1 MEDTKDLITGKT
13 IAVQIAEKLRVDIL
27 SRVIRPGSRITV
39 KEIADRYNV
48 SAMPVR
54 EAFNMLCG
62 EQLLELNPYR
72 GATVMAVTPEL
83 MAQLNDVQ
91 CALESKLVELCIQK
105 GYSKELLDQLEA
117 INQEMAGLDER
128 GIRERRID
136 LNNRFHSLEYTPCQ
150 DHMAYAM
157 FKRTL
162 DQITAIRRFHVMDA
176 WRVMETVEEHA
187 MIIKALRRSDVV
199 SAVALTKLHTSNA
212 KHYALTSESYDI

>member
-1 MEDTKDLITGKT
+1 MDDSKEIIAGKT
-13 IAVQIAEKLRVDIL
+13 IAVQIADRIRDDIL
-27 SRVIRPGSRITV
+27 SRAIQPGSRITV
-39 KEIADRYNV
+39 KELADRYNV

-105 GYSKELLDQLEA
+105 GYPEELLDKLEA
-117 INQEMAGLDER
+117 INQELAALDEQ

-136 LNNRFHSLEYTPCQ
+136 LNNQFHTLEYTPCQ
-150 DHMAYAM
+150 DHMAYTM

-162 DQITAIRRFHVMDA
+162 NQLSAIRRFHIMEA
-176 WRVMETVEEHA
+176 ARVRETVEEHA
-187 MIIKALRRSDVV
+187 MIIKALRRGDVV

-212 KHYALTSESYDI
+212 KHYALTAETYDI

>member
-1 MEDTKDLITGKT
+1 MEDNKDLISGKT
-13 IAVQIAEKLRVDIL
+13 MAVQIADLLRVDIL
-27 SRVIRPGSRITV
+27 SRVIQPGSRITV

-72 GATVMAVTPEL
+72 GATVMAVTSEL

-105 GYSKELLDQLEA
+105 GYSEELLNQLEA
-117 INQEMAGLDER
+117 INQEMAGLDEQ
-128 GIRERRID
+128 GIRERRFD
-136 LNNRFHSLEYTPCQ
+136 LNSQFHTLEYSPCQ
-150 DHMAYAM
+150 DHMAYSM

-162 DQITAIRRFHVMDA
+162 DQLTVIRKFHVMDA
-176 WRVMETVEEHA
+176 HRVMETVEEHA